1 MPFEL
6 TIAEG
11 RGRGRRFRFATV
23 EVTIGRAPENDLLL
37 IDAGV
42 SRSHARIRAE
52 GPGHVLVDDRSRNG
66 TALNG
71 LPIHGTA
78 ALSPGDRIGIG
89 PLVFE
94 YAPGLRTGVPG
105 AWILRATNGVRAALR
120 RALRMRGGPPPGWR
134 RIGTVSCAASCLL
147 LAAVASFHGRGPGPT
162 LQGPAV
168 ARTGIPPPTVESVQA
183 VPDSG
188 RTLAASHAGEA
199 REWYERGRRKLEERR
214 VAPRN
219 LYDAWSS
226 FTAAR
231 RLLGADPLPP
241 PLDALPGLTE
251 AAERDLARDCKDLL
265 FAARRFA
272 RYGQE
277 QRAQA
282 AYREV
287 LLHFPGDDPSGCRE
301 KARQELAADAGGEGD
316 AG

>member
-11 RGRGRRFRFATV
+11 SGRGRRFLFGAV

-37 IDAGV
+37 VEPGV

-52 GPGHVLVDDRSRNG
+52 GPGHVLVDEGSRNG

-71 LPIHGTA
+71 TPIRGAA

-89 PLVFE
+89 PLVFA
-94 YAPGLRTGVPG
+94 YAPGSRKGLPGSWMGRAVRATRIAARCALRTRFAAAPWWAQIGV
-105 AWILRATNGVRAALR
+105 AC
-120 RALRMRGGPPPGWR
+120 
-134 RIGTVSCAASCLL
+134 GTASCLL
-147 LAAVASFHGRGPGPT
+147 LAASASVRGQDPGSRPAGNEVAPVGS
-162 LQGPAV
+162 GPAKV
-168 ARTGIPPPTVESVQA
+168 ERAGFLPDLDAAPASARAQ
-183 VPDSG
+183 
-188 RTLAASHAGEA
+188 EA
-199 REWYERGRRKLEERR
+199 HGWYERGRRKLEERR

-219 LYDAWSS
+219 LYDAWKS
-226 FTAAR
+226 FSNAR
-231 RLLGADPLPP
+231 RLLDGQQLPP
-241 PLDALPGLTE
+241 PLDALSQLAE
-251 AAERDLARDCKDLL
+251 AAERDLERDCRNLL

-277 QRAQA
+277 QKAQA

-301 KARQELAADAGGEGD
+301 RAQQDLSADVPGEESAG
-316 AG
+316 

>member
-11 RGRGRRFRFATV
+11 SGHGRRFRFAAV

-37 IDAGV
+37 VEPGV

-52 GPGHVLVDDRSRNG
+52 GPGHVLLDDGSRNG

-71 LPIHGTA
+71 TPIRGAA

-94 YAPGLRTGVPG
+94 YAPGRQKAVPG
-105 AWILRATNGVRAALR
+105 SWMLHAVRAAR
-120 RALRMRGGPPPGWR
+120 GALRTRFAAAPWR
-134 RIGTVSCAASCLL
+134 AQICVACGTASCLL
-147 LAAVASFHGRGPGPT
+147 LIASASVRGHDAGPKVVGDEVAPLGAPSGVERTAVE
-162 LQGPAV
+162 PAP
-168 ARTGIPPPTVESVQA
+168 APAEEA
-183 VPDSG
+183 
-188 RTLAASHAGEA
+188 HA
-199 REWYERGRRKLEERR
+199 WFERGRRKLEERR

-219 LYDAWSS
+219 LYDAWKS
-226 FTAAR
+226 FSTAR
-231 RLLGADPLPP
+231 RLLEGQHLPP
-241 PLDALPGLTE
+241 PLDALPQLADT
-251 AAERDLARDCKDLL
+251 AERDLARDCRNLL

-277 QRAQA
+277 QKAQA

-287 LLHFPGDDPSGCRE
+287 LLHFPGQDPSGCRE
-301 KARQELAADAGGEGD
+301 RAQQDLSADAPAEEN